1 MFNTYVINLEQDKL
15 KYEKIK
21 KNLNDNNIVPKRFNA
36 IYGKNVK
43 SEYDDHLTHYCK
55 YTCPKSVI
63 GCGLSHILLSR
74 HLLNNDTNEY
84 ALVLED
90 DAIVNHKNIKD
101 KINNIVNKSPKD
113 WEIIIL
119 YCQGYCKYYDKK
131 NLVKDDKFIKTTY
144 QGSFAAYLINKKGQE
159 KLSKIK
165 LNGHIDNQILFSNK
179 INSYSFSKKIFK
191 TDESESDNR
200 KTNYGLLK
208 NYYDKVYN
216 TLDGE
221 KVMTHQPSFFLQY
234 KAFRIPIIDF
244 EITYLKLALTI
255 TIITAFVLNYLGL
268 NIIYAFIYVFIILF
282 VIPLFL
288 LI

>member
-21 KNLNDNNIVPKRFNA
+21 QNLNDNNIVPKRFNA

-43 SEYDDHLTHYCK
+43 SEYDGHLTHYCK

-63 GCGLSHILLSR
+63 GCGLSHILLSK

-90 DAIVNHKNIKD
+90 DAIVNHNNIKD
-101 KINNIVNKSPKD
+101 KINNIVNHSPKN

-191 TDESESDNR
+191 TDESESGNR
-200 KTNYGLLK
+200 KKNYGLLK
-208 NYYDKVYN
+208 NYYDKVYS

-268 NIIYAFIYVFIILF
+268 NMVYAFIYVFIILF

>member
-43 SEYDDHLTHYCK
+43 SEYDDYLTNYCK

-63 GCGLSHILLSR
+63 GCGLSHILLSKY
-74 HLLNNDTNEY
+74 LLNNDTNEY

-90 DAIVNHKNIKD
+90 DAIVNHNNIKD
-101 KINNIVNKSPKD
+101 KINNILNHSPKN

-191 TDESESDNR
+191 TDESDSVNR
-200 KTNYGLLK
+200 KKNYGLLK

-255 TIITAFVLNYLGL
+255 TIITAFILNYLGL
-268 NIIYAFIYVFIILF
+268 NMIYAFIYVFIILF

>member
-1 MFNTYVINLEQDKL
+1 MFNTYVINLEQDKV
-15 KYEKIK
+15 KYENIK
-21 KNLNDNNIVPKRFNA
+21 KNLNENNIIPYRFNA

-43 SEYDDHLTHYCK
+43 NEFDDHLTSYCK

-63 GCGLSHILLSR
+63 GCGLSHIMLSK
-74 HLLNNDTNEY
+74 HLFKHDKNDY

-90 DAIVNHKNIKD
+90 DAIVNHKNVTD
-101 KINNIVNKSPKD
+101 KIKNIVKKSPKD

-131 NLVKDDKFIKTTY
+131 NLVKEDKFIKTKY

-159 KLSKIK
+159 KLSKIQ

-179 INSYSFSKKIFK
+179 LNSYSFSKKIFK
-191 TDESESDNR
+191 TDERESENR
-200 KTNYGLLK
+200 KVNYGLLK

-221 KVMTHQPSFFLQY
+221 KVITHQPSFFLQY

-244 EITYLKLALTI
+244 EITYIKLVLTI
-255 TIITAFVLNYLGL
+255 IVITALLLKYLGL
-268 NIIYAFIYVFIILF
+268 NIFYSFIYVFITLF
-282 VIPLFL
+282 VVPLFL

>member
-43 SEYDDHLTHYCK
+43 SEYDDYLTNYCK

-74 HLLNNDTNEY
+74 YLLNNDTNEY

-90 DAIVNHKNIKD
+90 DAIVNHNNIKD
-101 KINNIVNKSPKD
+101 KINNILNHSPKN

-191 TDESESDNR
+191 TDESDSGNR
-200 KTNYGLLK
+200 KKNYGLLK

-255 TIITAFVLNYLGL
+255 TIITAFILNYLGL
-268 NIIYAFIYVFIILF
+268 NMIYAFIYVFIILF

>member
-43 SEYDDHLTHYCK
+43 SEYDGHLTHYCK

-74 HLLNNDTNEY
+74 HLLNYDTNKY

-90 DAIVNHKNIKD
+90 DAIINHKNIKD

-216 TLDGE
+216 TLDGK

>member
-1 MFNTYVINLEQDKL
+1 MFNTYVINLEQDKV
-15 KYEKIK
+15 KYEKIQ
-21 KNLNDNNIVPKRFNA
+21 KNLNENNIVPKRFNA

-43 SEYDDHLTHYCK
+43 NEYDDHLTHYCK

-90 DAIVNHKNIKD
+90 DAIVNHKNVKE
-101 KINNIVNKSPKD
+101 KIENIVNKSPKD

-131 NLVKDDKFIKTTY
+131 NLVKDDKFIRTTY

-191 TDESESDNR
+191 TDESESGNR
-200 KTNYGLLK
+200 KKNYGLLK

-244 EITYLKLALTI
+244 EITYIKLALTI
-255 TIITAFVLNYLGL
+255 TIITAFILNYLGL
-268 NIIYAFIYVFIILF
+268 NMIYAFIYVFIILF